1 MQALLVAV
9 AARPSEGS
17 GDAELTAL
25 WQGNCG
31 CCVRAMLGLIGHTMQ
46 AGSKAEAL
54 QQLGQLGV
62 WRLLARLVQATAGAL
77 SNGAS

>member
-1 MQALLVAV
+1 MNAG
-9 AARPSEGS
+9 AAGAGS
-17 GDAELTAL
+17 GSEA
-25 WQGNCG
+25 QRG
-31 CCVRAMLGLIGHTMQ
+31 VRRRRADGTVAGQLRRLRQSHTVQ

-62 WRLLARLVQATAGAL
+62 WRLLTRLVKVTAGAL

>member
-17 GDAELTAL
+17 GDEDETAA
-25 WQGNCG
+25 WQGICG

-54 QQLGQLGV
+54 QQLGQLGAC
-62 WRLLARLVQATAGAL
+62 WRSWCRPQQVR
-77 SNGAS
+77 

>member
-1 MQALLVAV
+1 MQALLAPAV

-54 QQLGQLGV
+54 QQLGQLGAC
-62 WRLLARLVQATAGAL
+62 WRSWCRPQQVR
-77 SNGAS
+77 